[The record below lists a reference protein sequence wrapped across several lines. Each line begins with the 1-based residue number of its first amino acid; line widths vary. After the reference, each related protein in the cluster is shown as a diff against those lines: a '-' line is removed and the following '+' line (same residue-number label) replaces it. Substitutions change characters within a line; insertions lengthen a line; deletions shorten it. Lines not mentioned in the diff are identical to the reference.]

1 MRHLIPMA
9 ITIQEILTQ
18 INLVISPHTDTPE
31 LDAQVLV
38 AHFLDKPRSWVLAH
52 PEAHINDQQYNK
64 MIQGLDR
71 LEHGEA
77 LPYVIGHWEFFGF
90 DFHLTPDV
98 LIPRPE
104 TELLVERG
112 ISWLQN
118 HPNQC
123 MVIDVGTGSGCIGI
137 ALAKTITDLSVF
149 MTDISPNALKVARIN
164 AKKYGLSD
172 RLEFR
177 LTDLLDGITGQY
189 DLICANLPYIP
200 SQVLSK
206 LPVAESEPL
215 LALDGGHRGTEL
227 ISRLLDQARSCL
239 APDGLMLVEIESSQG
254 AEVKTMAGSFFPGA
268 KVEILKDLS
277 GWDRC
282 IEITPSRHLIHLCTH
297 RDWQN
302 AQEQG
307 ILISKSLSQEGFIHC
322 SQPQQI
328 LEVANRFYKGIPG
341 LVLLWIDPE
350 KITSDIRWEA
360 ADGTLFPHIYGP
372 INLDAVIS
380 VMDFKPDDDGTY
392 RVLQLPD

>member
-137 ALAKTITDLSVF
+137 ALAKNITDLSVF
-149 MTDISPNALKVARIN
+149 MTDISPNALNVARIN

-215 LALDGGHRGTEL
+215 LALDGGH
-227 ISRLLDQARSCL
+227 
-239 APDGLMLVEIESSQG
+239 
-254 AEVKTMAGSFFPGA
+254 
-268 KVEILKDLS
+268 
-277 GWDRC
+277 
-282 IEITPSRHLIHLCTH
+282 
-297 RDWQN
+297 
-302 AQEQG
+302 
-307 ILISKSLSQEGFIHC
+307 
-322 SQPQQI
+322 
-328 LEVANRFYKGIPG
+328 
-341 LVLLWIDPE
+341 
-350 KITSDIRWEA
+350 
-360 ADGTLFPHIYGP
+360 
-372 INLDAVIS
+372 
-380 VMDFKPDDDGTY
+380 
-392 RVLQLPD
+392 